1 MSTLLSRKTDYALL
15 ILSHLSER
23 PGGGSAREIADRFGL
38 SKAFLA
44 NILKEIC
51 QKGFLVSHRGVKGG
65 YVLQRSANQI
75 NLAEL
80 VEAMEDG
87 LKLTT
92 CSGEQDDDE
101 HECSVHNM
109 CPIRGPLDEI
119 HRAIFGVLRGITLA
133 EVFRRSSTMTF
144 QPVLSIL
151 SHREMPTAE
160 LQVINA

>member
-1 MSTLLSRKTDYALL
+1 MK
-15 ILSHLSER
+15 
-23 PGGGSAREIADRFGL
+23 
-38 SKAFLA
+38 
-44 NILKEIC
+44 
-51 QKGFLVSHRGVKGG
+51 VG
-65 YVLQRSANQI
+65 YVLQRSADQI

-92 CSGEQDDDE
+92 CSGEQDDDV
-101 HECSVHNM
+101 HECSVHNL

-133 EVFRRSSTMTF
+133 EVFHRSSTTTI

-151 SHREMPTAE
+151 GHRGMPAAD
-160 LQVINA
+160 LQEINA